1 MATITKPTA
10 PGWQSVK
17 AHYQRAKARNVSP
30 FTFQAQT
37 YIHQG
42 ERWVFE
48 LTLPPLRT
56 TATALSWMAFLRD
69 LAKGDNT
76 FSLAVAN
83 YVPSDVT
90 SPMTVRLAD
99 AGNAVSWDIDTAKFF
114 GFSFTVEQVIS

>member
-1 MATITKPTA
+1 MATLTKPSA

-37 YIHQG
+37 YIHPG

-69 LAKGDNT
+69 LAKNNDT
-76 FSLAVAN
+76 FELVVTN
-83 YVPSDVT
+83 YVPTGVS

-99 AGNAVSWDIDTAKFF
+99 AGNAVSWGINTAKFY